1 MLNNKVLLYMPCS
14 SFDGCTTTLIQTLP
28 VCSRNCILD
37 SALRNEFALLNNN
50 KKIFKMVGTTSSS
63 YQTKLATKH
72 AGAQLNCQVDP
83 ACPLNDSV
91 GLSQPVAYVNRRQM
105 GIRPGGLGTGGK
117 NAIGCDVKHG
127 SYARVL
133 YRRRG
138 SIIS

>member
-1 MLNNKVLLYMPCS
+1 MSCS
-14 SFDGCTTTLIQTLP
+14 SNGGCMTTLIQTLP

-37 SALRNEFALLNNN
+37 SDLRNEFALLNNN
-50 KKIFKMVGTTSSS
+50 KKIFKMVGTSSSS

>member
-1 MLNNKVLLYMPCS
+1 MSCS
-14 SFDGCTTTLIQTLP
+14 SNGGCMTTLIQTLP

-37 SALRNEFALLNNN
+37 SDLRNEFALLNNN
-50 KKIFKMVGTTSSS
+50 KKIFKMVGTSSSS

-72 AGAQLNCQVDP
+72 AGA
-83 ACPLNDSV
+83 
-91 GLSQPVAYVNRRQM
+91 RQM